1 MLVVHRS
8 ERADCLADALG
19 GLLAAP
25 VADPV
30 AAEVVAVPTRGV
42 ERWLTQRLSHH
53 LGAEAGRGDG
63 VCANLDFPFP
73 AALLARALAGVTGVD
88 PDADPWRPERCVWPL
103 IELIDAHAG
112 DPVLAPL
119 VGHLRAA
126 TPPDLSGRPGPLR
139 RLAMARHIADLYDR
153 YAIHRPELLLGW
165 LDDRDGATRGW
176 QPHLWRM
183 LRRRIGTPG
192 PAERMEEA
200 TVRLRTEPGLV
211 DLPERVSVFGLT
223 RLPASHLELLSALA
237 EGRDVHLFLLHPSP
251 ALWDLTAGAGV
262 TAPLPSRSEDPTA
275 RLAVHPLLRSWGR
288 DAREMQLVL
297 ASMGR
302 AGGRHHPVPAHPYR
316 PGGLLQTIQADIR
329 ADRRPGDAGRAPL
342 DPADTSLRIYSC
354 HGRARQVEVLRD
366 ALLHLLQSDPTLE
379 PRDVVV
385 MCPDIDA
392 FAPLIQAAFGVDPGS
407 GTPGADDSDSPGHL
421 PRIRVR
427 LADRSLR
434 QTNPLLAVAAG
445 LLELAGSRVTA
456 PDVLDLAARPAVS
469 RRFRFDRDELSTL
482 ERWVAGVGV
491 RWGVDPAHRRRWELD
506 RVGDNTWSAG
516 LDRLILGMAMAD
528 DGCRVYAGTVPF
540 DDMPSSA
547 LDLAGRAAEFLAR
560 LERALDRLAGPQP
573 VADWLA
579 ALADAVAVLA
589 EGAPGEDWQRDQ
601 LERVLAETAEAVPTA
616 AASGAERTAGPD
628 LTLEEIRSLLSERL
642 QGRPTRANFRT
653 GDLTVCT
660 LVPMRSVPHRV
671 VALLGLDDGTFPRQ
685 PSLDGDDLLS
695 DSPRVGDRD
704 PRSEDRQLLLDAV
717 LAAVDHLVIT
727 YSGRDERTNRLRPPC
742 APVAE
747 LLDVIDA
754 TFEGRAR
761 DHVVVSHP
769 LQTFDRRNFQPG
781 ALGGVGPW
789 SFDRV
794 SLAGALASSSQ
805 TAAPPWLATSLPA
818 AGEAVVHLDRLVAF
832 VQHPVR
838 AFLRTCL
845 GLYLTGRDDDLD
857 DELPLE
863 LGPLEK
869 WAVGDRLLAAV
880 ISGIPLERAVVAERL
895 RGFLPPGAIADPIL
909 SDICSDVTG
918 LHRVLEAR
926 GLLSVGAESLEVRVD
941 LPGGRSLIGTVPGVR
956 AGVIT
961 QCNYSRLGPK
971 HRLAAWVRFLALTAD
986 RPDGGYGAVT
996 VGRGTGRES
1005 VAVARLEPVSGSGE
1019 ARRTW
1024 ALERLA
1030 VLVDLYDRGMR
1041 EPLPLCCRTSAAW
1054 VQGRGRGEGDDQLQN
1069 RMAGQW
1075 VSNDQFP
1082 GEQDDP
1088 EHLEVWGPGTT
1099 VSMLLGTAP
1108 APDETGPGWT
1118 DETSRFAVLARR
1130 LWDPLLEHESLEDR

>member
-8 ERADCLADALG
+8 ERADCLVDALG
-19 GLLAAP
+19 GLLATP
-25 VADPV
+25 LADPV
-30 AAEVVAVPTRGV
+30 EAEVVAVPTRGV

-73 AALLARALAGVTGVD
+73 ATLLARALAGATGVD
-88 PDADPWRPERCVWPL
+88 PDTDPWRPERCVWPL
-103 IELIDAHAG
+103 IELVDEHGG

-119 VGHLRAA
+119 MGHLRAA

-165 LDDRDGATRGW
+165 LEDRDGAAPAW
-176 QPHLWRM
+176 QPHLWRL

-192 PAERMEEA
+192 PAERMDA
-200 TVRLRTEPGLV
+200 AAARLRADPGLV
-211 DLPERVSVFGLT
+211 DLPERLSVFGLT
-223 RLPASHLELLSALA
+223 RLPASHLELLCAIG
-237 EGRDVHLFLLHPSP
+237 ERRDVHLFLLHPSP
-251 ALWDLTAGAGV
+251 VLWERTAGAGV
-262 TAPLPSRSEDPTA
+262 VSPLPSRSEDPTA
-275 RLAVHPLLRSWGR
+275 RLAVHPLLRSWAR

-297 ASMGR
+297 ASRDGT
-302 AGGRHHPVPAHPYR
+302 GGRHHPVPPHPSR

-329 ADRRPGDAGRAPL
+329 ADRRPGAAGRAPM
-342 DPADTSLRIYSC
+342 DPADTSLRVYSC

-366 ALLHLLQSDPTLE
+366 AVLHLLQSDPSLE

-392 FAPLIQAAFGVDPGS
+392 FAPLIQAAFGVDPV
-407 GTPGADDSDSPGHL
+407 PAPVSDEGPGHL
-421 PRIRVR
+421 PRLRVR

-434 QTNPLLAVAAG
+434 QTNPLLGVAAG

-456 PDVLDLAARPAVS
+456 SEVLDLAARPPVS

-482 ERWVAGVGV
+482 ETWVAGTGI
-491 RWGVDPAHRRRWELD
+491 RWGIDRAHRRPWELD
-506 RVGDNTWSAG
+506 RVGENTWSAG
-516 LDRLILGMAMAD
+516 LDRLVLGMAMAD

-540 DDMPSSA
+540 DDMPGSA

-573 VADWLA
+573 AAEWIA
-579 ALADAVAVLA
+579 ALADSVTVLA
-589 EGAPGEDWQRDQ
+589 EGAPGEDWQHDQ
-601 LERVLAETAEAVPTA
+601 LERVLAETAESLPA
-616 AASGAERTAGPD
+616 AAPPGTQRGAGPV
-628 LTLEEIRSLLSERL
+628 LSLEEIRSLLSERL

-671 VALLGLDDGTFPRQ
+671 VALLGLDDGIFPRL
-685 PSLDGDDLLS
+685 PDLDGDDLLS

-717 LAAVDHLVIT
+717 LAALDHLIIT
-727 YSGRDERTNRLRPPC
+727 YSGRDERTNRPRPPC

-754 TFEGRAR
+754 TFEGRPR
-761 DHVVVSHP
+761 DRVVVAHP
-769 LQTFDRRNFQPG
+769 LQTFDRRNFRPG
-781 ALGGVGPW
+781 ALGGEGPW
-789 SFDRV
+789 SFDRI
-794 SLAGALASSSQ
+794 SLAGAVAHSSQ
-805 TAAPPWLATSLPA
+805 APPPPWLSAPLPVVD
-818 AGEAVVHLDRLVAF
+818 EEVVHLDRLVAF

-838 AFLRTCL
+838 AFLRTRL

-863 LGPLEK
+863 LGPLAK

-880 ISGIPLERAVVAERL
+880 ISGVPLERAVAAERR

-909 SDICSDVTG
+909 SDVCSDVAQ

-926 GLLSVGAESLEVRVD
+926 GLLSGGAESLEVRVD

-956 AGVIT
+956 AGAAT
-961 QCNYSRLGPK
+961 QCNYSKLGAK

-996 VGRGTGRES
+996 VGRGTGRDA
-1005 VAVARLEPVSGSGE
+1005 VAVARLDPPAGSGDE
-1019 ARRTW
+1019 RGHW
-1024 ALERLA
+1024 ALERLVA
-1030 VLVDLYDRGMR
+1030 LVDLYERGMR

-1054 VQGRGRGEGDDQLQN
+1054 VEGRRRGEGDDQLQN
-1069 RMAGQW
+1069 RMAREW
-1075 VSNDQFP
+1075 VSGDLVP

-1088 EHLEVWGPGTT
+1088 EHLEVWGPGAA

-1108 APDETGPGWT
+1108 VPGETGPGWAG
-1118 DETSRFAVLARR
+1118 ETSRFAVLARR